1 MFKRGL
7 VGALLL
13 LSLWPGAIFSYASDP
28 SGAQI
33 MAKVDELIGST
44 TGKYTAEITI
54 IRPGKD
60 DRTSRVEVFIK
71 GVSKVLVRYLAPAQE
86 KGQGY
91 LRINDDEWLFLPNA
105 NKSIRVSGRQN
116 MQGSDLAND
125 DILKVKLTEDYTSR
139 LIGVEI
145 IDGVTVYILEL
156 TAKNPT
162 VAYGRLKYWVR
173 KDDFVPIK
181 TEYYAI
187 SGKMLKTCAYEG
199 VTEIGGKVRPTRM
212 VMSSELRKGYQTVFT
227 IIDADYTY
235 ENPESI
241 FTRMYLEKGK

>member
-1 MFKRGL
+1 MKGRL
-7 VGALLL
+7 ILALLL
-13 LSLWPGAIFSYASDP
+13 SGLLLGRSFVSAVEFSSD
-28 SGAQI
+28 QI
-33 MAKVDELIGST
+33 IAEVDELINST

-60 DRTSRVEVFIK
+60 DRTSKVEVFIK
-71 GVSKVLVRYLAPAQE
+71 GISKVLVRYLAPAQE

-91 LRINDDEWLFLPNA
+91 LRLNDDEWLFLPNA

-125 DILKVKLTEDYTSR
+125 DILKVKLTEDYSSR
-139 LIGVEI
+139 LTGVET
-145 IDGVTVYILEL
+145 IDGVPVYILEL

-173 KDDFVPIK
+173 KDDFIPIK

-199 VTEIGGKVRPTRM
+199 VTEIGGKVRPIRM

>member
-1 MFKRGL
+1 MKGRL
-7 VGALLL
+7 ILALLL
-13 LSLWPGAIFSYASDP
+13 SGLLLGRSFVSAVEFSSD
-28 SGAQI
+28 QI
-33 MAKVDELIGST
+33 IAEVDELINST

-60 DRTSRVEVFIK
+60 DRTSKVEVFIK
-71 GVSKVLVRYLAPAQE
+71 GISKVLVRYLAPAQE

-91 LRINDDEWLFLPNA
+91 LRLNDDEWLFLPNA

-125 DILKVKLTEDYTSR
+125 DLLKVKLTEDYTSM
-139 LIGVEI
+139 LIGTDTIE
-145 IDGVTVYILEL
+145 GVAVYMLEL
-156 TAKNPT
+156 TARNPA

-173 KDDFVPIK
+173 QSDFIPIK

-187 SGKMLKTCAYEG
+187 SGKMLKTAIYDE
-199 VTEIGGKVRPTRM
+199 VIEIGGKVRPARM
-212 VMSSELRKGYQTVFT
+212 EISSALRKGYKTVFT
-227 IIDADYTY
+227 IIDADYKY
-235 ENPESI
+235 ENPDSI